1 MQENILVLKRG
12 ELLVL
17 AEPGAEGLDCCQAA
31 ALRGFPDPCPALSAL
46 SASHPDK
53 IIQKHHTLAVHR
65 DSSTGEAA
73 QATVL
78 CCLCC
83 PGAHKTR
90 PEPSLL
96 GSWGWQ
102 GSQQH

>member
-12 ELLVL
+12 KLLVL

-46 SASHPDK
+46 SAPHPDK
-53 IIQKHHTLAVHR
+53 MIQKHHTQAVLQA
-65 DSSTGEAA
+65 SSRGEAA
-73 QATVL
+73 QAAVL

-83 PGAHKTR
+83 PGAHSR
-90 PEPSLL
+90 E
-96 GSWGWQ
+96 GWPQ
-102 GSQQH
+102 SQT